1 MFSYKAQ
8 VDDAM
13 DEDTV
18 SLPHQQSFSSLK
30 TDSDYIYQVH
40 TPSVHI
46 PLYDSHASKS
56 SKLSPQPGA
65 YSLSPTKYPKSDS
78 SVLASPRLYHSTSG
92 IRSIDRNPNIER
104 GTSELTKYPLMK
116 SGTASVIQKSVPDL
130 RSSLYP
136 NRNDDSVAQVEYGG
150 SNSISSL
157 HFLADTA
164 SNFLYSPKVIDSNVN
179 LYSQTRKSS
188 LESKLDSTTV
198 DAATIPGRRDSF
210 PEVPALENTLQ
221 VILESGTYEIKT
233 EDFEESRLKTSEG
246 SAADANSSYL
256 TTRFDAEYFKSRS
269 DNTDASDTSN
279 VTRQLLPNS
288 TSFRMTGICD
298 WETKAEQSG
307 GLSDYLLSIT
317 SPHKRHKKYEMPD
330 PFSDSDS

>member
-46 PLYDSHASKS
+46 PLYDSQASKPP
-56 SKLSPQPGA
+56 KLNPRPGA
-65 YSLSPTKYPKSDS
+65 YSLSPSKYPKSDS
-78 SVLASPRLYHSTSG
+78 SVLASPRLYHSASG
-92 IRSIDRNPNIER
+92 IRSIDRNPSIEK
-104 GTSELTKYPLMK
+104 GTSELAKHPLMK
-116 SGTASVIQKSVPDL
+116 SSVASVTQKSVPDL
-130 RSSLYP
+130 RSNLYP
-136 NRNDDSVAQVEYGG
+136 NQKDDSVARVEYGG
-150 SNSISSL
+150 GSSSV
-157 HFLADTA
+157 ADTA
-164 SNFLYSPKVIDSNVN
+164 SNYLYSPKVIDSNVN
-179 LYSQTRKSS
+179 LYSQTRKGS
-188 LESKLDSTTV
+188 LESRLDSTTV
-198 DAATIPGRRDSF
+198 DGAAVPGRRDSF

-233 EDFEESRLKTSEG
+233 EDFEEESRLKTSEG

-256 TTRFDAEYFKSRS
+256 TTRFDAEYFKSRP
-269 DNTDASDTSN
+269 DNTDVSESN

-288 TSFRMTGICD
+288 TSFRITSTCD
-298 WETKAEQSG
+298 WETKTENQSG
-307 GLSDYLLSIT
+307 GLSEYLLSIT
-317 SPHKRHKKYEMPD
+317 SPHKRHKEYEMPD